1 MVIKTPLAQQL
12 LGKKVG
18 DAFEINQTK
27 HQILA
32 IS

>member
-1 MVIKTPLAQQL
+1 M
-12 LGKKVG
+12 GKKVG